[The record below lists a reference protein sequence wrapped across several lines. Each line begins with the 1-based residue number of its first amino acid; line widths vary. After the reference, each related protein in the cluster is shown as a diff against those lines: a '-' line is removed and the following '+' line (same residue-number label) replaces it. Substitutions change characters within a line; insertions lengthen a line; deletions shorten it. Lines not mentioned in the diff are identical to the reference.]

1 MPYQLYWKVFHL
13 LAIISWM
20 AGVFYLPRILVHY
33 VEGRS
38 AGEDVR
44 RLKVMGRKL
53 YHFTSMMAVF
63 ALGSGLTLWLYFGVT
78 GGWLHAKLAMVVLLI
93 AYHVSMRIF
102 VKRMQV
108 DARLPGS
115 TALRWY
121 NELPL
126 LILLPIL
133 YLVVLR
139 PF

>member
-1 MPYQLYWKVFHL
+1 MLYLKVFHL

-20 AGVFYLPRILVHY
+20 AGVFYLPRIFVHY

-44 RLKVMGRKL
+44 RLKIMARKL

-63 ALGSGLTLWLYFGVT
+63 ALGTGLALWFCFGFS
-78 GGWLHAKLAMVVLLI
+78 GGWLKAKLGMVGLLI
-93 AYHVSMRIF
+93 LYHVSMRIF
-102 VKRMQV
+102 MKRLQV
-108 DARLPGS
+108 DGQLPGS

-133 YLVVLR
+133 YFVVLK

>member
-1 MPYQLYWKVFHL
+1 MLYMKVFHL

-20 AGVFYLPRILVHY
+20 AGVFYLPRIFVHF
-33 VEGRS
+33 VEGRQ

-44 RLKVMGRKL
+44 RLKVMARKL

-63 ALGSGLTLWLYFGVT
+63 ALASGLMLWLYFGVS
-78 GGWLHAKLAMVVLLI
+78 GGWLHAKLGMVVLLI
-93 AYHVSMRIF
+93 AYHISMRVF
-102 VKRMQV
+102 MKRMQA
-108 DARLPGS
+108 DGQLPSS

-133 YLVVLR
+133 YFVVLK